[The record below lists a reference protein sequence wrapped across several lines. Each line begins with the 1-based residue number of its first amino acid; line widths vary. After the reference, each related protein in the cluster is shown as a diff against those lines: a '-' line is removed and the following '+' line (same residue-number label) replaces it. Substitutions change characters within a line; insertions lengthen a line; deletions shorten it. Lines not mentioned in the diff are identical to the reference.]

1 MFNLPF
7 LEKVDTD
14 TNKFLSLNINARD
27 IRCIA
32 FYFDGDIFKIIG
44 SGKADLENGCVRNG
58 MIIDKDTVCEA
69 IKKAVEK
76 ATENIED
83 KTRKTIVAID
93 GGITLGLTTTVRLK
107 RTETDPIKP
116 DEIDE
121 LYSRIMEAS
130 YIQAH
135 NKVLQTTGDPELEL
149 DSITTSDIY
158 LRVDNQNVATL
169 EGQHGEMIE
178 AAVYNSFAPSFHV
191 KSIQNIIKK
200 SGLELIALGSQMYSI
215 VNWVNNSPRN
225 ILDFVLISVA
235 EDSTDVGVIFG
246 GGIISSKTLNIGY
259 LHFVETISLKM
270 GLSFQ
275 ESEKLLNMYNQGKLA
290 ASETPVVKDCLKEI
304 LSIWI
309 DGIKL
314 LFEDFS
320 GVKTFAPKIYLAG
333 CGSEIP
339 DIEQILKNEPWTKT
353 IPFKAD
359 PEISKLSFADLTK
372 IVDSTES
379 SLDQDW
385 LYTASAASIYKE
397 IMGI

>member
-32 FYFDGDIFKIIG
+32 FYFDGSSFKIIG
-44 SGKADLENGCVRNG
+44 SGKADLEEGCVRNG
-58 MIIDKDTVCEA
+58 MVIDKDLVCEA

-76 ATENIED
+76 STENIED

-116 DEIDE
+116 NEIDE

-135 NKVLQTTGDPELEL
+135 NKVLQTTGDPDLEL

-158 LRVDNQNVATL
+158 LRIDGQNVATL
-169 EGQHGEMIE
+169 EGQHGELIE
-178 AAVYNSFAPSFHV
+178 VAVYNSFAPSFHV

-200 SGLELIALGSQMYSI
+200 AGLELIALGSQMYSI
-215 VNWVNNSPRN
+215 VNWINNSPKN

-259 LHFVETISLKM
+259 LHFVESISLKM
-270 GLSFQ
+270 GLSTQ
-275 ESEKLLNMYNQGKLA
+275 ESEKVLDMYNQGKLA
-290 ASETPVVKDCLKEI
+290 SSEVPVVKSCLKET
-304 LSIWI
+304 LNVWI

-339 DIEQILKNEPWTKT
+339 DIEEVLKNEPWTKT

-359 PEISKLSFADLTK
+359 PDISRISFSDLTK
-372 IVDSTES
+372 VVNSTES
-379 SLDQDW
+379 ILDQNW
-385 LYTASAASIYKE
+385 IYTASASIIYKE

>member
-32 FYFDGDIFKIIG
+32 FYFDGNAFKIIG
-44 SGKADLENGCVRNG
+44 SGKSDLEEGCVRNG
-58 MIIDKDTVCEA
+58 MIIDKDSVCEA
-69 IKKAVEK
+69 IKKSVEK

-116 DEIDE
+116 NEIDE

-135 NKVLQTTGDPELEL
+135 NKVLQTTGDPDLEL

-158 LRVDNQNVATL
+158 LRVDGQNVATL

-215 VNWVNNSPRN
+215 VNWINNSPKN

-259 LHFVETISLKM
+259 LHFVESIGLKM
-270 GLSFQ
+270 GLSTQ
-275 ESEKLLNMYNQGKLA
+275 EAQKILDMYNQGKLA
-290 ASETPVVKDCLKEI
+290 SSEVPVVKDCLKEI
-304 LSIWI
+304 LSVWI

-320 GVKTFAPKIYLAG
+320 GVKTFAPKVYLAG
-333 CGSEIP
+333 CGAEIP
-339 DIEQILKNEPWTKT
+339 DIEEILKNEPWTKT

-359 PEISKLSFADLTK
+359 PDISKISFSDLTK
-372 IVDSTES
+372 VVNSTES
-379 SLDQDW
+379 VLNQDW
-385 LYTASAASIYKE
+385 IYTASASIIYKE